1 MKYEKNDINELYES
15 INVDANF
22 YVEIKENEYLTKIK
36 NKWLLINE
44 IVSFVNENPS
54 NYNNNRTA

>member
-1 MKYEKNDINELYES
+1 MKYEKNDVNELYES

>member
-1 MKYEKNDINELYES
+1 MKYEKNDVNELYES

-36 NKWLLINE
+36 NKWP
-44 IVSFVNENPS
+44 VSYTHLTLPTIYSV
-54 NYNNNRTA
+54 

>member
-1 MKYEKNDINELYES
+1 MKYEKNDVNELYES
-15 INVDANF
+15 INVDPNV
-22 YVEIKENEYLTKIK
+22 YVEIKENEHLTKIK

-44 IVSFVNENPS
+44 IVSFVDENPS